1 MGLLT
6 VSEGRDVYFEDHA
19 GPGLPVLLIHGWGMS
34 CRVWDSTLVALERG
48 GHRVVAFDQR
58 GCGNSDKDFREVSVE
73 SSGADAVA
81 VLRHLGIRRAAV
93 NGWSLGGAVAV
104 EAARRLGPDC
114 AGVILTGGASPRY
127 VQAPDF
133 PHGNPPG
140 SPVESVNAL
149 QLDRTNFFDGLTKAV
164 CAIPQSDAMNAWLWS
179 IFMQTSPAAD
189 RALAQLDSLDQRDA
203 IRALECPL
211 LSIVG
216 GKDVFVAPD
225 IGRYAAKI
233 ARRGKLAEFPDCG
246 HAPFIEDGP
255 RYRQVVLDFLGS
267 LG

>member
-6 VSEGRDVYFEDHA
+6 VSENRRVYFEDHA

-34 CRVWDSTLVALERG
+34 CRVWDSTLAALLAA
-48 GHRVVAFDQR
+48 GHRVVTFDQR
-58 GCGNSDKDFREVSVE
+58 GCGNSDKDFAEVSIE
-73 SSGADAVA
+73 ASGADAIA

-104 EAARRLGPDC
+104 EAARLLGRDC
-114 AGVILTGGASPRY
+114 AGMILTGGASPRY
-127 VQAPDF
+127 VQAEDF

-140 SPVESVNAL
+140 SPGETVKVL
-149 QLDRTNFFDGLTKAV
+149 QLDRANFFDGLTKAV
-164 CAIPQSDAMNAWLWS
+164 CAVPQSDAMNAWLWS
-179 IFMQTSPAAD
+179 IFMQTSPVAD
-189 RALAQLDSLDQRDA
+189 RALAQLDSLDQRA
-203 IRALECPL
+203 VLRALECPL

-233 ARRGKLAEFPDCG
+233 ARRGQLAEFPDCG

-255 RYRQVVLDFLGS
+255 RYRAVVLDFLAS
-267 LG
+267 LD